1 MGDLSDRLRL
11 LSASNR
17 YHTALIRVS
26 GAMACVRSIYGLMLS
41 CSTMSNNT
49 LGMMQQTTS
58 SECWA
63 TNEPYLTTLAYCM
76 YVKCK
81 DSHVPASKLG
91 WFWETE
97 ATGQSTAGQVLIGP
111 KWTYAE
117 ALAQIQSPPTIELDA
132 NAEQLNVT
140 SLVSEEVYQKQWNV
154 LVAVNEET
162 AKENLFG

>member
-1 MGDLSDRLRL
+1 MD
-11 LSASNR
+11 
-17 YHTALIRVS
+17 
-26 GAMACVRSIYGLMLS
+26 
-41 CSTMSNNT
+41 NNG
-49 LGMMQQTTS
+49 LGMMLQQTS

-63 TNEPYLTTLAYCM
+63 TNDPYLTTLAYCM

-81 DSHVPASKLG
+81 DNHVPASKLE

-97 ATGQSTAGQVLIGP
+97 ATGQSTAGQVLADP

-117 ALAQIQSPPTIELDA
+117 ALAQVHSTPSVELDA
-132 NAEQLNVT
+132 GAQWLNDT